1 MDFLAKLPNSY
12 PSMQVTQVFS
22 LPRAK
27 VDQLLM
33 MIPFYR
39 DVKQSEAW
47 QYEVLLQHSR
57 IVSFE
62 PGEVVIA
69 RGDTDSWMYYVLKG
83 KLIVYP
89 GDKDHRGDPV
99 NQITPGEVFGDL
111 AMLVNG
117 KRSATI
123 VADDKSK
130 EIQVFGTDFS
140 VFGELDDCKTLS
152 LKTKL
157 LFYRRMVH
165 SIRWKLEQYKMEHPT
180 HRLVEE
186 LRKIK
191 LYMGS
196 KDGKEELHAHHQQAK
211 ALADIL
217 TAWNNEFGSKPQDK
231 KEFDP
236 TVVDTLDFK

>member
-1 MDFLAKLPNSY
+1 
-12 PSMQVTQVFS
+12 MQITQIFS

-57 IVSFE
+57 IVSFD

-69 RGDTDSWMYYVLKG
+69 KGDIDTWMYYVLKG

-89 GDKDHRGDPV
+89 GDKDNRGDPV

-117 KRSATI
+117 MRNATI
-123 VADDKSK
+123 VADEKSK

-140 VFGELDDCKTLS
+140 IFGALDDSKMLS

-165 SIRWKLEQYKMEHPT
+165 SVRWKLEQYKMEHPT
-180 HRLVEE
+180 HRLIEE

-191 LYMGS
+191 LYLGA
-196 KDGKEELHAHHQQAK
+196 KDGKEELLAHYEQAK
-211 ALADIL
+211 ALAVIL
-217 TAWNNEFGSKPQDK
+217 SEWNKEFGAKSTQPQ

-236 TVVDTLDFK
+236 AEIPTLG

>member
-1 MDFLAKLPNSY
+1 
-12 PSMQVTQVFS
+12 MQITQISS

-39 DVKQSEAW
+39 DVKQSESW

-57 IVSFE
+57 IVSFA
-62 PGEVVIA
+62 PGEIVIA
-69 RGDTDSWMYYVLKG
+69 RGDVDTWMYYVLKG
-83 KLIVYP
+83 KFIVYP
-89 GDKDHRGDPV
+89 GDKENRGDPV

-111 AMLVNG
+111 AMLVDG
-117 KRSATI
+117 KRNATI
-123 VADDKSK
+123 FADEKSK

-140 VFGELDDCKTLS
+140 IFGALDDNKVLS

-180 HRLVEE
+180 HRLVEK
-186 LRKIK
+186 LRNIK
-191 LYMGS
+191 LYLGV
-196 KDGKEELHAHHQQAK
+196 KDGKEELYAHHNAAK
-211 ALADIL
+211 ALAEIL
-217 TAWNNEFGSKPQDK
+217 SEWNKEFGARSMQQQ

-236 TVVDTLDFK
+236 AAIDSLGLN

>member
-1 MDFLAKLPNSY
+1 
-12 PSMQVTQVFS
+12 MQVTQISS

-27 VDQLLM
+27 VDQLLQ

-69 RGDTDSWMYYVLKG
+69 RGDVDTWMYYVLKG
-83 KLIVYP
+83 KLIVHP
-89 GDKDHRGDPV
+89 GDKSNRGDPV
-99 NQITPGEVFGDL
+99 NQITPGEIFGDL
-111 AMLVNG
+111 AMLVGG

-123 VADDKSK
+123 VADEKSK

-140 VFGELDDCKTLS
+140 IFGALDDTKILS

-186 LRKIK
+186 LRKVK
-191 LYMGS
+191 LYLGP
-196 KDGKEELHAHHQQAK
+196 KDGREELQAHHQGAK
-211 ALADIL
+211 ALAEIL
-217 TAWNNEFGSKPQDK
+217 SAWNAEFGAKIAVQPAQ
-231 KEFDP
+231 EFDP
-236 TVVDTLDFK
+236 EELLNLKL

>member
-1 MDFLAKLPNSY
+1 MFNLAICND
-12 PSMQVTQVFS
+12 MQITQISS

-39 DVKQSEAW
+39 DVKQSESW

-57 IVSFE
+57 IASFT
-62 PGEVVIA
+62 PGEIVIA
-69 RGDTDSWMYYVLKG
+69 RGDVDTWMYYVLKG

-89 GDKDHRGDPV
+89 GDKENRGDPV

-111 AMLVNG
+111 AMLVDG
-117 KRSATI
+117 KRNATI
-123 VADDKSK
+123 LADEKSK

-140 VFGELDDCKTLS
+140 IFGALDDNKMLS

-180 HRLVEE
+180 HRLVEK
-186 LRKIK
+186 LRSIK
-191 LYMGS
+191 LYLGV
-196 KDGKEELHAHHQQAK
+196 KDGKEELQAHHLAAK

-217 TAWNNEFGSKPQDK
+217 NEWNKEFGSRSMQQQ

-236 TVVDTLDFK
+236 AAIDSLGLN